1 MIDIE
6 NFVFG
11 RVANRLRAK
20 YANADGSPA
29 IFVAGEATD
38 IPARFPAVTIV
49 EASNSVVQRMRT
61 VRNIENA
68 ASVMYEVNIYSNLT
82 GYKKSQAKEILQEID
97 AEFAEMG
104 LARTMAN
111 PISNLQDA
119 TIYRIVARYEGVVTA
134 EVGGDDTVYRVYA
147 N

>member
-11 RVANRLRAK
+11 RIATRLRTK

-29 IFVAGEATD
+29 IFVAGEITD
-38 IPARFPAVTIV
+38 TPARFPAVTVV
-49 EASNSVVQRMRT
+49 EANNSVLRSMRT
-61 VRNIENA
+61 DNVENA

-82 GYKKSQAKEILQEID
+82 GYRKSQAKEILQEID

-104 LARTMAN
+104 FTRTMAN
-111 PISNLQDA
+111 PVSNLQDA
-119 TIYRIVARYEGVVTA
+119 TIYRIVARYEGVVTV
-134 EVGGDDTVYRVYA
+134 ETDVNGTVYRVYG

>member
-11 RVANRLRAK
+11 RVATRLRAK

-29 IFVAGEATD
+29 IFVAGEAVD
-38 IPARFPAVTIV
+38 VAARFPAVTIV
-49 EASNSVVQRMRT
+49 ESSNSVVGRMRT
-61 VRNIENA
+61 AGNVENA

-97 AEFAEMG
+97 EEFAAMG
-104 LARTMAN
+104 FTRTMAN

-119 TIYRIVARYEGVVTA
+119 TIYRIVARYEGVVA
-134 EVGGDDTVYRVYA
+134 VEIGVDDTTYRVYA